1 MKVRIY
7 KKSNNVNSFL
17 PKAQNGG
24 TKQRFENV
32 TVNTNNKKPSYR
44 KDDYID
50 QLDAAD
56 PKLKADAIAMQKKR
70 QQEVFAIRAK
80 QQAEINKQKEL
91 LYQQMVRED
100 RERIIKEQNKPLLQ
114 QLSENNKYL
123 PIGEKPK
130 PFIPNK
136 KPGLMEIPY
145 ESTPGAI
152 VSKDER
158 LNMFIDKKKK
168 EYLSQ
173 TIKKNN
179 ADVILNLQNE
189 YKKKINSDK
198 KFRDSN
204 VSYDDYLLEK
214 LNDPTYKY
222 KDELLKIYKQ
232 KYNEN
237 TNFVEKGF
245 DNAFDYLADPL
256 NSFEND
262 VWEGE
267 NGRIPQSRFIVRDP
281 NSPFYDAT
289 KERLQYDN
297 SPLNSM
303 LNYINPFSSA
313 AEANVDYEKGNYSN
327 MLNNL
332 AEIPYKTLAAV
343 AAPEVL
349 GAVNALPLIGGAT
362 VGTLLN
368 AGFAGLGAY
377 EAVKGPLA
385 KDVSEAITSGLSS
398 DWRKAVNEGLLVSSY
413 FLGLGELSETI
424 GLARLNNTAKAKNF
438 LPLTLEQ
445 YRNLKTLSKA
455 KPLQQVSALE
465 KFTDSKIATDV
476 EALDINNISKPV
488 QSLVDGTV
496 SQRTIPQM
504 MERPALPKPN
514 NIYQQPNFVSD
525 NPGLNA
531 LDYLP
536 RVADERNLAQNAL
549 SSSTNLENV
558 RSAANLESESQ
569 LAADFGAIDG
579 FDFSEFGT
587 LTAEEIAALKKEMAE
602 ADNVNTS
609 GLYDDPVNIN
619 LETDMNSFIPTV
631 TGYRPPPSEL
641 IIPSTIPSNGAA
653 NSVNM
658 NLFPGYNSSGIAA
671 SIQSPWEASFN
682 DINESFVAIKNYI
695 VDNNIGNG
703 VGDGQDMLK
712 LMSKAGIDE
721 NAIQS
726 LADSFD
732 SRGYNYSVPNLNEV
746 EFGSFIHDV
755 TTGIIP
761 LEISPLLPD
770 AINSVIPYLRGTS
783 ANVVTSAGP
792 PRTYLGNINS
802 YKPKT
807 VTHTFENG
815 ETLASLADKYNVSER
830 SLLVENRISST
841 ADLRPG
847 QEIIISKM
855 KPIES
860 GSYEFT
866 LAQQNM
872 GSSSQ
877 KQGMHKT
884 IDETLKD
891 SSLAKDFKLEMK
903 SDVAKT
909 DAKEMKNFL
918 KDLMKDDAYDA
929 EIYKEVKNGVDQNM
943 NNASAY
949 IGYGDTGTKNIYK
962 LKDLKSIINTEDLD
976 KSIKYTKKA
985 FDLLYANQKTLDLN
999 QLKLLRS
1006 LQIKLYD
1013 LYGTNYIRKILP
1025 LREGIT
1031 DEKVLSELNGLSMQ
1045 NKGLQAPVGWK
1056 NIINKEGEVI
1066 ATIQIGHMDQGVVIS
1081 QTGLKLKYHGYN
1093 WKYDKNPLTG
1103 LEFQNKDEALAAL
1116 TERLKIVTG
1125 EMIQIDRDTWNEV
1138 YRNSPISE
1146 AEAHEKAK
1154 KMMENLDFNN
1164 KVGYGKALYGM
1175 VNYAAEQMGFGK
1187 LMTEAHFAP
1196 TTFPSPVTGK
1206 PVTAFRA
1213 RNLWESKSTTD
1224 VDGKNVRRFLNANE
1238 IEGDRSGRNF
1248 YMNYKKGGDPS
1259 KLKMFI

>member
-7 KKSNNVNSFL
+7 KKSNTINSFL

-44 KDDYID
+44 KDDYVD

-70 QQEVFAIRAK
+70 QQELFAIRAK

-100 RERIIKEQNKPLLQ
+100 KERINKEQNKPLLQ

-173 TIKKNN
+173 TVKKNN

-204 VSYDDYLLEK
+204 ISYDDYLLEK

-237 TNFVEKGF
+237 TNFVEKGI

-281 NSPFYDAT
+281 DSPFYDAT

-297 SPLNSM
+297 SPLNSF

-327 MLNNL
+327 MLGNL
-332 AEIPYKTLAAV
+332 AEIPLKTVGAL

-349 GAVNALPLIGGAT
+349 GAVSALPLIGGAT

-413 FLGLGELSETI
+413 FLGLGELSETM
-424 GLARLNNTAKAKNF
+424 GLARLNNTGKAKNF

-455 KPLQQVSALE
+455 KPLQQVSALQ
-465 KFTDSKIATDV
+465 KFTDSKIATDA

-496 SQRTIPQM
+496 SQRTIPEMMRFPDELVTKPVQNMSTGEVSWQNIPQM
-504 MERPALPKPN
+504 MERPALPEPN

-525 NPGLNA
+525 NPARYAVNDLQRFTKEQNIISPPNRLSLTEKFDKMYPDLYSG
-531 LDYLP
+531 
-536 RVADERNLAQNAL
+536 ADDNFMSFKEFENNQNVENTFNFRNVDDFDNPYKDL
-549 SSSTNLENV
+549 SPEDL
-558 RSAANLESESQ
+558 
-569 LAADFGAIDG
+569 
-579 FDFSEFGT
+579 
-587 LTAEEIAALKKEMAE
+587 AALKEEMAL
-602 ADNVNTS
+602 TY
-609 GLYDDPVNIN
+609 YDDPVNSN
-619 LETDMNSFIPTV
+619 LENDINSFIPTV
-631 TGYRPPPSEL
+631 TENNNPYSNVLPSPPSE
-641 IIPSTIPSNGAA
+641 IIMEPFEIMPSTIPSNGAA

-658 NLFPGYNSSGIAA
+658 NLFPGYNSSGNASRAPWQPSLSREEIEVWTNSQDNAA
-671 SIQSPWEASFN
+671 MMDRFNELGFDMKGLFKVLDAIESGRFNGLPSPLEFQNWIRDVAENRIPFKELEKLPDSINSLIPDLSLSNEASNIKKLDNVESWRPRINAEESAIWKHDEVFENTQNYNERITDIVNTINKSDNSLDVDIAN
-682 DINESFVAIKNYI
+682 DIKKTLKN
-695 VDNNIGNG
+695 VLND
-703 VGDGQDMLK
+703 K
-712 LMSKAGIDE
+712 IDLTKRYDPE
-721 NAIQS
+721 I
-726 LADSFD
+726 
-732 SRGYNYSVPNLNEV
+732 YTV
-746 EFGSFIHDV
+746 
-755 TTGIIP
+755 
-761 LEISPLLPD
+761 EISP
-770 AINSVIPYLRGTS
+770 NQHSVVIEHNMTDYPHTIKV
-783 ANVVTSAGP
+783 NP
-792 PRTYLGNINS
+792 NKII
-802 YKPKT
+802 KT
-807 VTHTFENG
+807 
-815 ETLASLADKYNVSER
+815 K
-830 SLLVENRISST
+830 
-841 ADLRPG
+841 
-847 QEIIISKM
+847 
-855 KPIES
+855 
-860 GSYEFT
+860 
-866 LAQQNM
+866 
-872 GSSSQ
+872 
-877 KQGMHKT
+877 
-884 IDETLKD
+884 
-891 SSLAKDFKLEMK
+891 
-903 SDVAKT
+903 
-909 DAKEMKNFL
+909 
-918 KDLMKDDAYDA
+918 
-929 EIYKEVKNGVDQNM
+929 
-943 NNASAY
+943 
-949 IGYGDTGTKNIYK
+949 
-962 LKDLKSIINTEDLD
+962 DLD
-976 KSIKYTKKA
+976 KTVKYLEMAVDKYRTNIINLTNSEKV
-985 FDLLYANQKTLDLN
+985 LLYELES
-999 QLKLLRS
+999 KLG
-1006 LQIKLYD
+1006 D
-1013 LYGTNYIRKILP
+1013 LYGTQY
-1025 LREGIT
+1025 LRQQMINQE
-1031 DEKVLSELNGLSMQ
+1031 GLSQKAIEELEGASLMSVSA
-1045 NKGLQAPVGWK
+1045 NNGKRVK
-1056 NIINKEGEVI
+1056 NIVNKNNEVI
-1066 ATIQIGHMDQGVVIS
+1066 GTISVSLTKNGQQIGSTGVL
-1081 QTGLKLKYHGYN
+1081 QKYHGYS
-1093 WKYDKNPLTG
+1093 WKHDFNPKT
-1103 LEFQNKDEALAAL
+1103 NKKFESKQEAIDYL
-1116 TERLKIVTG
+1116 TERLMKFRP
-1125 EMIQIDRDTWNEV
+1125 DFDTPSQSAEV
-1138 YRNSPISE
+1138 WRKTPISKE
-1146 AEAHEKAK
+1146 AAAKEAKEIFAI
-1154 KMMENLDFNN
+1154 LDLNSETKFGDMLYGATSYGNN
-1164 KVGYGKALYGM
+1164 KLGYGKIYTS
-1175 VNYAAEQMGFGK
+1175 EGFVDTPLK
-1187 LMTEAHFAP
+1187 
-1196 TTFPSPVTGK
+1196 SPVTGLQVQTK
-1206 PVTAFRA
+1206 RA
-1213 RNLWESKSTTD
+1213 KNFWRSKSNKKIKQPDGTIKTTRSRYS
-1224 VDGKNVRRFLNANE
+1224 GEE
-1238 IEGDRSGRNF
+1238 IENGVENYS
-1248 YMNYKKGGDPS
+1248 YYNYKKGGDPS

>member
-24 TKQRFENV
+24 TKSRWENV
-32 TVNTNNKKPSYR
+32 TVNNNNKKPSYR

-56 PKLKADAIAMQKKR
+56 PKLKANAIAMQKKR

-100 RERIIKEQNKPLLQ
+100 KERIIKEQNKPLLQ

-189 YKKKINSDK
+189 YRKKINSDK

-204 VSYDDYLLEK
+204 ISYDDYLLEK

-237 TNFVEKGF
+237 TNFVEKGI

-313 AEANVDYEKGNYSN
+313 AEANVDYEKGNYSD
-327 MLNNL
+327 MLGNL
-332 AEIPYKTLAAV
+332 AEIPLKTIGAV

-413 FLGLGELSETI
+413 FLGLGELSETM

-504 MERPALPKPN
+504 MERPALPEPN

-525 NPGLNA
+525 NPAINAVSNLQRFTEEANISRPTNRLSLTEKFDKMYPDLYSGADDNFMSFKEFENNQNVENTFSNDLNNYIVGI
-531 LDYLP
+531 DDFDNP
-536 RVADERNLAQNAL
+536 FKDL
-549 SSSTNLENV
+549 SPE
-558 RSAANLESESQ
+558 E
-569 LAADFGAIDG
+569 LAAV
-579 FDFSEFGT
+579 
-587 LTAEEIAALKKEMAE
+587 KKEMAE
-602 ADNVNTS
+602 AYNVNTS
-609 GLYDDPVNIN
+609 GPYDDPVNSN
-619 LETDMNSFIPTV
+619 LENDINSFIPNVGSNQTWQ
-631 TGYRPPPSEL
+631 PSLSREQMQIWSSSQDNAAMIDRLNEL
-641 IIPSTIPSNGAA
+641 GFDIETLTKILDAIDSNVQGMPSALEFQNWFRDITENRIPFKQLEKLPDSINILIPDLTLSNE
-653 NSVNM
+653 
-658 NLFPGYNSSGIAA
+658 LSGIKKLDN
-671 SIQSPWEASFN
+671 IESFRPRIDAEESAIWKPNEVFENTQNYNERITDIVNTINKSDNSLDVDIAN
-682 DINESFVAIKNYI
+682 DIKKTLKPLLSEKI
-695 VDNNIGNG
+695 DLTNIY
-703 VGDGQDMLK
+703 D
-712 LMSKAGIDE
+712 
-721 NAIQS
+721 
-726 LADSFD
+726 
-732 SRGYNYSVPNLNEV
+732 PEV
-746 EFGSFIHDV
+746 YTV
-755 TTGIIP
+755 
-761 LEISPLLPD
+761 EISP
-770 AINSVIPYLRGTS
+770 NKHS
-783 ANVVTSAGP
+783 AVVEYNMTDYP
-792 PRTYLGNINS
+792 HTIKVNPNKII
-802 YKPKT
+802 KT
-807 VTHTFENG
+807 
-815 ETLASLADKYNVSER
+815 K
-830 SLLVENRISST
+830 
-841 ADLRPG
+841 
-847 QEIIISKM
+847 
-855 KPIES
+855 
-860 GSYEFT
+860 
-866 LAQQNM
+866 
-872 GSSSQ
+872 
-877 KQGMHKT
+877 
-884 IDETLKD
+884 
-891 SSLAKDFKLEMK
+891 
-903 SDVAKT
+903 
-909 DAKEMKNFL
+909 
-918 KDLMKDDAYDA
+918 
-929 EIYKEVKNGVDQNM
+929 
-943 NNASAY
+943 
-949 IGYGDTGTKNIYK
+949 
-962 LKDLKSIINTEDLD
+962 DLD
-976 KSIKYTKKA
+976 KTVKYLEMAVDKYRTNITNLTNSEKV
-985 FDLLYANQKTLDLN
+985 LLYELES
-999 QLKLLRS
+999 KLG
-1006 LQIKLYD
+1006 D
-1013 LYGTNYIRKILP
+1013 LYGTQY
-1025 LREGIT
+1025 LRQQMINQE
-1031 DEKVLSELNGLSMQ
+1031 GLSQKAIEELEGASLMSV
-1045 NKGLQAPVGWK
+1045 NTKNGKRIK
-1056 NIINKEGEVI
+1056 NIVNKNNEVMG
-1066 ATIQIGHMDQGVVIS
+1066 TISVSLTKNGQQIGSTGVL
-1081 QTGLKLKYHGYN
+1081 QKYHGYS
-1093 WKYDKNPLTG
+1093 WKHDFNPKT
-1103 LEFQNKDEALAAL
+1103 NKKFESKQEAIDFL
-1116 TERLKIVTG
+1116 TERLMKFRP
-1125 EMIQIDRDTWNEV
+1125 DFDTPSQSAEV
-1138 YRNSPISE
+1138 WRKTPISKE
-1146 AEAHEKAK
+1146 AAAKEAKEIFDI
-1154 KMMENLDFNN
+1154 LDLNSETKFGDMLYGATSYGNN
-1164 KVGYGKALYGM
+1164 KLGYGKVYTS
-1175 VNYAAEQMGFGK
+1175 EGFVDTPLK
-1187 LMTEAHFAP
+1187 
-1196 TTFPSPVTGK
+1196 SPVTGLQVQTK
-1206 PVTAFRA
+1206 RA
-1213 RNLWESKSTTD
+1213 KNFWRSKSNKKIKQP
-1224 VDGKNVRRFLNANE
+1224 DGTIKTLRSRYSGDE
-1238 IEGDRSGRNF
+1238 IENGVPGYS
-1248 YMNYKKGGDPS
+1248 YYNYKKGGDPS

>member
-32 TVNTNNKKPSYR
+32 TVNNNNKKPSYR

-189 YKKKINSDK
+189 YRKKINSDK

-204 VSYDDYLLEK
+204 ISYDDYLLEK

-237 TNFVEKGF
+237 TNFVEKGI

-262 VWEGE
+262 VWEGD

-313 AEANVDYEKGNYSN
+313 AEANVDYEKGNYSD
-327 MLNNL
+327 MFGNL
-332 AEIPYKTLAAV
+332 AEIPLKTVGAF

-413 FLGLGELSETI
+413 FLGLGELSETM

-504 MERPALPKPN
+504 MERPVLPKPN

-525 NPGLNA
+525 NPAMNAVSNLQKFTEEANISRPPNRLSLTEKFDKMYPDLYSKSDDAFMSYKEFKNNQNVENTFSNNLNN
-531 LDYLP
+531 YI
-536 RVADERNLAQNAL
+536 
-549 SSSTNLENV
+549 
-558 RSAANLESESQ
+558 
-569 LAADFGAIDG
+569 GGIDD

-609 GLYDDPVNIN
+609 GPYDDPVNSN
-619 LETDMNSFIPTV
+619 LENDINSFIPTV
-631 TGYRPPPSEL
+631 IEDGNPYSNFLPPPPSK
-641 IIPSTIPSNGAA
+641 IIMEPFEILPSTIPSNGAA

-658 NLFPGYNSSGIAA
+658 NLFPGYNSSGNT
-671 SIQSPWEASFN
+671 SRSPWQPSLSAEEIRTWSSSQDNADMMNRLDELGIDIEALTKIFNAIDNNAQGMPSALEFQNWFRDITENKIPFKQLEKLPDSINSLIPDITLSNKVSDIETLDNVESWRPRIDANEGAISSNFENTQNYNERITDIVNKINDSNDPLNPYGNSLDVDIAN
-682 DINESFVAIKNYI
+682 DIKKT
-695 VDNNIGNG
+695 
-703 VGDGQDMLK
+703 LK
-712 LMSKAGIDE
+712 TVLSEKID
-721 NAIQS
+721 
-726 LADSFD
+726 LTKRYD
-732 SRGYNYSVPNLNEV
+732 PEV
-746 EFGSFIHDV
+746 YTV
-755 TTGIIP
+755 
-761 LEISPLLPD
+761 EISP
-770 AINSVIPYLRGTS
+770 NRGTDYE
-783 ANVVTSAGP
+783 SAG
-792 PRTYLGNINS
+792 IS
-802 YKPKT
+802 YSESDFPHLIKVNPDKIIKT
-807 VTHTFENG
+807 
-815 ETLASLADKYNVSER
+815 K
-830 SLLVENRISST
+830 
-841 ADLRPG
+841 
-847 QEIIISKM
+847 
-855 KPIES
+855 
-860 GSYEFT
+860 
-866 LAQQNM
+866 
-872 GSSSQ
+872 
-877 KQGMHKT
+877 
-884 IDETLKD
+884 
-891 SSLAKDFKLEMK
+891 
-903 SDVAKT
+903 
-909 DAKEMKNFL
+909 
-918 KDLMKDDAYDA
+918 
-929 EIYKEVKNGVDQNM
+929 
-943 NNASAY
+943 
-949 IGYGDTGTKNIYK
+949 
-962 LKDLKSIINTEDLD
+962 DLD
-976 KSIKYTKKA
+976 KTVKYLEMAVDKYRTNLINLTNSEKV
-985 FDLLYANQKTLDLN
+985 
-999 QLKLLRS
+999 QLHELENKLG
-1006 LQIKLYD
+1006 D
-1013 LYGTNYIRKILP
+1013 LYGTQY
-1025 LREGIT
+1025 LRQQMIHQE
-1031 DEKVLSELNGLSMQ
+1031 GLSQKAIKELEGASLMSLRVRGG
-1045 NKGLQAPVGWK
+1045 KSVK
-1056 NIINKEGEVI
+1056 NIINKDNEVI
-1066 ATIQIGHMDQGVVIS
+1066 GTVNVSLTKNGQQIASTGVL
-1081 QTGLKLKYHGYN
+1081 QKYHGYS
-1093 WKYDKNPLTG
+1093 WKHDFNPKT
-1103 LEFQNKDEALAAL
+1103 NKKFESKQEAIDHLS
-1116 TERLKIVTG
+1116 ERLMKFKP
-1125 EMIQIDRDTWNEV
+1125 DFDTPAESAEV
-1138 YRNSPISE
+1138 WRKTPISKE
-1146 AEAHEKAK
+1146 AAAKEAKEIFAQ
-1154 KMMENLDFNN
+1154 LDLNSETKFGDMLYGAISYGNN
-1164 KVGYGKALYGM
+1164 KLGYGKIYSHSGGW
-1175 VNYAAEQMGFGK
+1175 VYTKNK
-1187 LMTEAHFAP
+1187 
-1196 TTFPSPVTGK
+1196 SPITGQQVHAK
-1206 PVTAFRA
+1206 RA
-1213 RNLWESKSTTD
+1213 GNLWNSKS
-1224 VDGKNVRRFLNANE
+1224 VKKIKQPDGTIKTIRTRYSPDEIKNGLQNT
-1238 IEGDRSGRNF
+1238 
-1248 YMNYKKGGDPS
+1248 YYYNYKKGGDPS

>member
-7 KKSNNVNSFL
+7 KKSNTINSFL

-50 QLDAAD
+50 QLDVAD

-70 QQEVFAIRAK
+70 QQELFAIRAK

-100 RERIIKEQNKPLLQ
+100 KERINKEQNKPLLQ

-173 TIKKNN
+173 TVKKNN

-204 VSYDDYLLEK
+204 ISYDDYLLEK

-245 DNAFDYLADPL
+245 DNAFDFLADPL

-281 NSPFYDAT
+281 DSPFYDAT

-349 GAVNALPLIGGAT
+349 GAVSALPLIGGAT

-413 FLGLGELSETI
+413 FLGLGELSETM
-424 GLARLNNTAKAKNF
+424 GLARLNNIAKTKNF

-465 KFTDSKIATDV
+465 KFTDSKIATDA

-504 MERPALPKPN
+504 MRFPDELVTKPVQNMSTGEVSWQNIPQMMERPALPEPN
-514 NIYQQPNFVSD
+514 NIYQQPNFAID
-525 NPGLNA
+525 NPARNA
-531 LDYLP
+531 VNDLQRFTEEQNIISPSNRLSLTEKFDKLYPDLISG
-536 RVADERNLAQNAL
+536 ADDNFMSFKEFENNQAVENTFNFGNVDDFNNPYKDL
-549 SSSTNLENV
+549 SPEDL
-558 RSAANLESESQ
+558 
-569 LAADFGAIDG
+569 
-579 FDFSEFGT
+579 
-587 LTAEEIAALKKEMAE
+587 AALKEEMAL
-602 ADNVNTS
+602 TY
-609 GLYDDPVNIN
+609 YDDPVNSN
-619 LETDMNSFIPTV
+619 LENDMNSFIPNVSSNQTWQPSLSREEIQAWSNSQDNAV
-631 TGYRPPPSEL
+631 IIDRIGELGMDMDSLGKILDAIESGRFNGLPSPIEFENWFRDVAENRIPFKELEKLPDSINSLIPNLTMSNETSNIKTLDNVESWRPRIDAEATDGAIS
-641 IIPSTIPSNGAA
+641 SNFE
-653 NSVNM
+653 NTQNYNERITDIVNK
-658 NLFPGYNSSGIAA
+658 
-671 SIQSPWEASFN
+671 
-682 DINESFVAIKNYI
+682 INESDNSLDVDIANDIKKT
-695 VDNNIGNG
+695 
-703 VGDGQDMLK
+703 LK
-712 LMSKAGIDE
+712 NVLSDKIDLTKRYDPE
-721 NAIQS
+721 I
-726 LADSFD
+726 
-732 SRGYNYSVPNLNEV
+732 YTV
-746 EFGSFIHDV
+746 
-755 TTGIIP
+755 
-761 LEISPLLPD
+761 EISP
-770 AINSVIPYLRGTS
+770 NRGTDWES
-783 ANVVTSAGP
+783 AAIA
-792 PRTYLGNINS
+792 Y
-802 YKPKT
+802 
-807 VTHTFENG
+807 G
-815 ETLASLADKYNVSER
+815 ETDYPHLIKVNPDK
-830 SLLVENRISST
+830 
-841 ADLRPG
+841 
-847 QEIIISKM
+847 II
-855 KPIES
+855 
-860 GSYEFT
+860 
-866 LAQQNM
+866 
-872 GSSSQ
+872 
-877 KQGMHKT
+877 KT
-884 IDETLKD
+884 K
-891 SSLAKDFKLEMK
+891 
-903 SDVAKT
+903 
-909 DAKEMKNFL
+909 
-918 KDLMKDDAYDA
+918 
-929 EIYKEVKNGVDQNM
+929 
-943 NNASAY
+943 
-949 IGYGDTGTKNIYK
+949 
-962 LKDLKSIINTEDLD
+962 DLD
-976 KSIKYTKKA
+976 KTVKYLEMAVDKYRTNLINLTNSEKV
-985 FDLLYANQKTLDLN
+985 
-999 QLKLLRS
+999 QLHELESKLG
-1006 LQIKLYD
+1006 D
-1013 LYGTNYIRKILP
+1013 LYGTQY
-1025 LREGIT
+1025 LRQQMIHQE
-1031 DEKVLSELNGLSMQ
+1031 GLSQKAIKELEGASLMSLRARGG
-1045 NKGLQAPVGWK
+1045 KSVK
-1056 NIINKEGEVI
+1056 NIINKDNEVI
-1066 ATIQIGHMDQGVVIS
+1066 GSVNISLTKNGQQIS
-1081 QTGLKLKYHGYN
+1081 STGILQKYHGYS
-1093 WKYDKNPLTG
+1093 WKHDFNPKT
-1103 LEFQNKDEALAAL
+1103 NKKFESKQEAIDYL
-1116 TERLKIVTG
+1116 TERLMKFKP
-1125 EMIQIDRDTWNEV
+1125 DFDTPAESPPIFREV
-1138 YRNSPISE
+1138 PISKE
-1146 AEAHEKAK
+1146 AAAKEAKEIFDI
-1154 KMMENLDFNN
+1154 LDLNSETKFGDMLYGATSYGNN
-1164 KVGYGKALYGM
+1164 KLGYGKIYTHSGGWIYTKNKSPITGEQLETKR
-1175 VNYAAEQMGFGK
+1175 AA
-1187 LMTEAHFAP
+1187 
-1196 TTFPSPVTGK
+1196 
-1206 PVTAFRA
+1206 
-1213 RNLWESKSTTD
+1213 NLWNSKSVKKIKQPDGTIKTTRTRYSPD
-1224 VDGKNVRRFLNANE
+1224 E
-1238 IEGDRSGRNF
+1238 IKSGLQNT
-1248 YMNYKKGGDPS
+1248 YYYNYKKGGDPS

>member
-7 KKSNNVNSFL
+7 KKSNTINSFL

-50 QLDAAD
+50 QLDVAD

-70 QQEVFAIRAK
+70 QQELFAIRAK

-100 RERIIKEQNKPLLQ
+100 KERINKEQNKPLLQ

-173 TIKKNN
+173 TVKKNN

-204 VSYDDYLLEK
+204 ISYDDYLLEK

-245 DNAFDYLADPL
+245 DNAFDFLADPL

-281 NSPFYDAT
+281 DSPFYDAT

-349 GAVNALPLIGGAT
+349 GAVSALPLIGGAT

-413 FLGLGELSETI
+413 FLGLGELSETM
-424 GLARLNNTAKAKNF
+424 GLARLNNIAKTKNF

-465 KFTDSKIATDV
+465 KFTDSKIATDA

-504 MERPALPKPN
+504 MERPALPEPN
-514 NIYQQPNFVSD
+514 NIYQQPNFAID
-525 NPGLNA
+525 NPARNA
-531 LDYLP
+531 VNDLQRFTEEQNIISPSNRLSLTEKFDKLYPDLISGADDNFMSFKEFENNQAVENTFNFGNVDDFDNPFGYLSP
-536 RVADERNLAQNAL
+536 EDL
-549 SSSTNLENV
+549 
-558 RSAANLESESQ
+558 
-569 LAADFGAIDG
+569 
-579 FDFSEFGT
+579 
-587 LTAEEIAALKKEMAE
+587 AALKEEMAL
-602 ADNVNTS
+602 TY
-609 GLYDDPVNIN
+609 YDDPVNSN
-619 LETDMNSFIPTV
+619 LENDMNSFIPTV
-631 TGYRPPPSEL
+631 TKNNNPYSNVLPSPPSE
-641 IIPSTIPSNGAA
+641 IIMEPFEIMPSTIPSNGAA

-658 NLFPGYNSSGIAA
+658 NLFPGYNSSGNASRAPWQPSLSREEIQAWSNSQNNAA
-671 SIQSPWEASFN
+671 MIDRIGELGMDINSLGKILDAIESGRFNGLPSPIEFENWFRDVAENRIPFKELEKLPDSINNLIPDLTMSNETSNIKTLDNIEKLNNIEKLDNAELWRPRIDAEASAISSNFEN
-682 DINESFVAIKNYI
+682 TQNYNERITDIVNKINESDNSLDVDIANDIKKT
-695 VDNNIGNG
+695 
-703 VGDGQDMLK
+703 LK
-712 LMSKAGIDE
+712 NVLSDKIDLTKRYDPE
-721 NAIQS
+721 I
-726 LADSFD
+726 
-732 SRGYNYSVPNLNEV
+732 YTV
-746 EFGSFIHDV
+746 
-755 TTGIIP
+755 
-761 LEISPLLPD
+761 EISP
-770 AINSVIPYLRGTS
+770 NRGTDWES
-783 ANVVTSAGP
+783 AA
-792 PRTYLGNINS
+792 IS
-802 YKPKT
+802 Y
-807 VTHTFENG
+807 G
-815 ETLASLADKYNVSER
+815 ETDYPHLIKVNPDK
-830 SLLVENRISST
+830 
-841 ADLRPG
+841 
-847 QEIIISKM
+847 II
-855 KPIES
+855 
-860 GSYEFT
+860 
-866 LAQQNM
+866 
-872 GSSSQ
+872 
-877 KQGMHKT
+877 KT
-884 IDETLKD
+884 K
-891 SSLAKDFKLEMK
+891 
-903 SDVAKT
+903 
-909 DAKEMKNFL
+909 
-918 KDLMKDDAYDA
+918 
-929 EIYKEVKNGVDQNM
+929 
-943 NNASAY
+943 
-949 IGYGDTGTKNIYK
+949 
-962 LKDLKSIINTEDLD
+962 DLD
-976 KSIKYTKKA
+976 KTVKYLEMAVDKYRSNLINLTNSEKV
-985 FDLLYANQKTLDLN
+985 
-999 QLKLLRS
+999 QLHELESKLG
-1006 LQIKLYD
+1006 D
-1013 LYGTNYIRKILP
+1013 LYGTQY
-1025 LREGIT
+1025 LRQQMIHQE
-1031 DEKVLSELNGLSMQ
+1031 GLSQKAIKELEGASLMSVRARGG
-1045 NKGLQAPVGWK
+1045 KSVK
-1056 NIINKEGEVI
+1056 NIINKDNEVI
-1066 ATIQIGHMDQGVVIS
+1066 GTVNIQLTKNGQQIS
-1081 QTGLKLKYHGYN
+1081 STGILQKYHGYS
-1093 WKYDKNPLTG
+1093 WKHDFNPKT
-1103 LEFQNKDEALAAL
+1103 NKKFESKQEAIDYL
-1116 TERLKIVTG
+1116 TERLMKFKP
-1125 EMIQIDRDTWNEV
+1125 DFDTPAESPSIFREV
-1138 YRNSPISE
+1138 PISKKAAAKE
-1146 AEAHEKAK
+1146 AKEIFDI
-1154 KMMENLDFNN
+1154 LDLNSETKFGDMLYGATSYGNN
-1164 KVGYGKALYGM
+1164 KLGYGKIYTHSGGWVYTKNKSPITGEQLETKR
-1175 VNYAAEQMGFGK
+1175 AA
-1187 LMTEAHFAP
+1187 
-1196 TTFPSPVTGK
+1196 
-1206 PVTAFRA
+1206 
-1213 RNLWESKSTTD
+1213 NLWNSKSVKKIKQPDGTIKTTRTRYSPD
-1224 VDGKNVRRFLNANE
+1224 E
-1238 IEGDRSGRNF
+1238 IKSGLQNT
-1248 YMNYKKGGDPS
+1248 YYYNYKKGGDPS

>member
-7 KKSNNVNSFL
+7 KKSNTINSFL

-24 TKQRFENV
+24 TKQRFKNV

-70 QQEVFAIRAK
+70 QQELFAIRAK

-100 RERIIKEQNKPLLQ
+100 KERINKEQNKPLLQ

-204 VSYDDYLLEK
+204 ISYDDYLLEK

-245 DNAFDYLADPL
+245 DNAFDFLADPL

-327 MLNNL
+327 MLGNL
-332 AEIPYKTLAAV
+332 AEIPLKTVGAV

-349 GAVNALPLIGGAT
+349 GAINALPLIGGAT

-413 FLGLGELSETI
+413 FLGLGELSETM
-424 GLARLNNTAKAKNF
+424 GLARLNNTGKAKNF

-465 KFTDSKIATDV
+465 KFTDSKIATDA

-504 MERPALPKPN
+504 MERPALPEPN

-531 LDYLP
+531 ADYLKP
-536 RVADERNLAQNAL
+536 NFVSNNPARNAVNDLQRFTEEQNIISPPNRLSLTEKFDKMYPDLYSGADDNFMSFKEFENNQNV
-549 SSSTNLENV
+549 ENTF
-558 RSAANLESESQ
+558 
-569 LAADFGAIDG
+569 DFGNVDD
-579 FDFSEFGT
+579 FDNPFGY
-587 LTAEEIAALKKEMAE
+587 LSPEDLAALKEEMAL
-602 ADNVNTS
+602 TY
-609 GLYDDPVNIN
+609 YDDPVNSN
-619 LETDMNSFIPTV
+619 LENDINSFIPTV
-631 TGYRPPPSEL
+631 TEERLNKYGNTYADDFNYTPTNFTSNVLPPPPSE
-641 IIPSTIPSNGAA
+641 IIMEPFEILPSTIPSNGAA

-658 NLFPGYNSSGIAA
+658 NLFPGYNSSGNASRAPWQPSLSREEMQVWSSSQDNAA
-671 SIQSPWEASFN
+671 MMDRFNELGFDMEGLFKVLDAIESGRINGLPSPLEFQNWMRDVAENRIPFKELEKLPDSINSLIPDLTMSNEASNIEKLDNVESWRPRIDAEQSAILGGFENTQNYNERITDIVNKINELDNSLDVDIAN
-682 DINESFVAIKNYI
+682 DIKKTLKN
-695 VDNNIGNG
+695 VLND
-703 VGDGQDMLK
+703 K
-712 LMSKAGIDE
+712 IDLTKRYDPE
-721 NAIQS
+721 I
-726 LADSFD
+726 
-732 SRGYNYSVPNLNEV
+732 YTV
-746 EFGSFIHDV
+746 
-755 TTGIIP
+755 
-761 LEISPLLPD
+761 EISP
-770 AINSVIPYLRGTS
+770 NRGTDWEK
-783 ANVVTSAGP
+783 AAIEYNETDLPHLIKVNP
-792 PRTYLGNINS
+792 DKII
-802 YKPKT
+802 KT
-807 VTHTFENG
+807 
-815 ETLASLADKYNVSER
+815 K
-830 SLLVENRISST
+830 
-841 ADLRPG
+841 
-847 QEIIISKM
+847 
-855 KPIES
+855 
-860 GSYEFT
+860 
-866 LAQQNM
+866 
-872 GSSSQ
+872 
-877 KQGMHKT
+877 
-884 IDETLKD
+884 
-891 SSLAKDFKLEMK
+891 
-903 SDVAKT
+903 
-909 DAKEMKNFL
+909 
-918 KDLMKDDAYDA
+918 
-929 EIYKEVKNGVDQNM
+929 
-943 NNASAY
+943 
-949 IGYGDTGTKNIYK
+949 
-962 LKDLKSIINTEDLD
+962 DLD
-976 KSIKYTKKA
+976 KTVKYLEMAVDKYRTNLINLTPSEKVQ
-985 FDLLYANQKTLDLN
+985 LYELES
-999 QLKLLRS
+999 KLG
-1006 LQIKLYD
+1006 D
-1013 LYGTNYIRKILP
+1013 LYGTQY
-1025 LREGIT
+1025 LRQQMINQE
-1031 DEKVLSELNGLSMQ
+1031 GLSQKAIEELEGASLMSVNARNGKRIKNLV
-1045 NKGLQAPVGWK
+1045 NK
-1056 NIINKEGEVI
+1056 NNEVI
-1066 ATIQIGHMDQGVVIS
+1066 GSINVSLTKNGQQIGSTGVL
-1081 QTGLKLKYHGYN
+1081 QKYHGYN
-1093 WKYDKNPLTG
+1093 WKHDFNPKT
-1103 LEFQNKDEALAAL
+1103 NKKFESKQEAIDYL
-1116 TERLKIVTG
+1116 TERLMKFKP
-1125 EMIQIDRDTWNEV
+1125 DFDTPSQSPQVWRET
-1138 YRNSPISE
+1138 PISKE
-1146 AEAHEKAK
+1146 AAAKEAKEIFDI
-1154 KMMENLDFNN
+1154 LDLNSETKFGDMLYGATSYGNN
-1164 KVGYGKALYGM
+1164 KLGYGKIYTSEGF
-1175 VNYAAEQMGFGK
+1175 VDTPIKSPITGEQ
-1187 LMTEAHFAP
+1187 L
-1196 TTFPSPVTGK
+1196 VTK
-1206 PVTAFRA
+1206 RA
-1213 RNLWESKSTTD
+1213 KNFWRSKSNKKIKQP
-1224 VDGKNVRRFLNANE
+1224 DGTIKTIRSRYSGEEIKNG
-1238 IEGDRSGRNF
+1238 IKGYS
-1248 YMNYKKGGDPS
+1248 YYNYKKGGDPS

>member
-7 KKSNNVNSFL
+7 KKSNTINSFL

-70 QQEVFAIRAK
+70 QQELFAIRAK

-100 RERIIKEQNKPLLQ
+100 KERINKEQNKPLLQ

-173 TIKKNN
+173 TVKKNN

-204 VSYDDYLLEK
+204 ISYDDYLLEK

-222 KDELLKIYKQ
+222 KDELLKIYNQ
-232 KYNEN
+232 TYNEN

-245 DNAFDYLADPL
+245 DNAFDFLADPL

-262 VWEGE
+262 IWEGE

-313 AEANVDYEKGNYSN
+313 AEANVDYSKGNYSN

-413 FLGLGELSETI
+413 FLGLGELSETM
-424 GLARLNNTAKAKNF
+424 GLARLNNIAKTKNF

-465 KFTDSKIATDV
+465 KFTDSKIATDA

-496 SQRTIPQM
+496 SQRTIPEMMRFPDELVTKPVQNMSTGEVSWQNIPQM
-504 MERPALPKPN
+504 MERPALPEPN

-525 NPGLNA
+525 NPARYAVNDLQRFTEEQNIISPSNRLSLTEKFDKLYPDLYSG
-531 LDYLP
+531 
-536 RVADERNLAQNAL
+536 ADDNFMSFKEFKNNQAVENTFNFGNVDDFDNPYKDL
-549 SSSTNLENV
+549 SPEDL
-558 RSAANLESESQ
+558 
-569 LAADFGAIDG
+569 
-579 FDFSEFGT
+579 
-587 LTAEEIAALKKEMAE
+587 AALKEEMAL
-602 ADNVNTS
+602 TY
-609 GLYDDPVNIN
+609 YDDPVNSN
-619 LETDMNSFIPTV
+619 LENDINSFIPNVGSNQTWQPSLSREKMQV
-631 TGYRPPPSEL
+631 WSSSQDNAAMMDRFSEL
-641 IIPSTIPSNGAA
+641 GFDMEGLFKVLDAIESGRFNGLPSPLEFQNWIRDVAENRIPFKELEKLPDSINSLIPDLSLSNEASNIEKLDNVESWRPRINAEESAIWKPDEVFENTQNYNERITDIVSTINKSD
-653 NSVNM
+653 NSLDVD
-658 NLFPGYNSSGIAA
+658 IA
-671 SIQSPWEASFN
+671 N
-682 DINESFVAIKNYI
+682 DIKKTLKN
-695 VDNNIGNG
+695 VLND
-703 VGDGQDMLK
+703 K
-712 LMSKAGIDE
+712 IDLTKRYDPE
-721 NAIQS
+721 I
-726 LADSFD
+726 
-732 SRGYNYSVPNLNEV
+732 YTV
-746 EFGSFIHDV
+746 
-755 TTGIIP
+755 
-761 LEISPLLPD
+761 EISPNQ
-770 AINSVIPYLRGTS
+770 NSAVIEYNMTDYPHTIKV
-783 ANVVTSAGP
+783 NP
-792 PRTYLGNINS
+792 NKII
-802 YKPKT
+802 KT
-807 VTHTFENG
+807 
-815 ETLASLADKYNVSER
+815 K
-830 SLLVENRISST
+830 
-841 ADLRPG
+841 
-847 QEIIISKM
+847 
-855 KPIES
+855 
-860 GSYEFT
+860 
-866 LAQQNM
+866 
-872 GSSSQ
+872 
-877 KQGMHKT
+877 
-884 IDETLKD
+884 
-891 SSLAKDFKLEMK
+891 
-903 SDVAKT
+903 
-909 DAKEMKNFL
+909 
-918 KDLMKDDAYDA
+918 
-929 EIYKEVKNGVDQNM
+929 
-943 NNASAY
+943 
-949 IGYGDTGTKNIYK
+949 
-962 LKDLKSIINTEDLD
+962 DLD
-976 KSIKYTKKA
+976 KTVKYLEMAVDKYRTNIINLTNSEKV
-985 FDLLYANQKTLDLN
+985 LLYELES
-999 QLKLLRS
+999 KLG
-1006 LQIKLYD
+1006 D
-1013 LYGTNYIRKILP
+1013 LYGTQY
-1025 LREGIT
+1025 LRQQMINQE
-1031 DEKVLSELNGLSMQ
+1031 GLSQKAIEELEGASLMSVSA
-1045 NKGLQAPVGWK
+1045 NNGKRVK
-1056 NIINKEGEVI
+1056 NIVNKNNEVI
-1066 ATIQIGHMDQGVVIS
+1066 GTISVSLTKNGQQIGSTGVL
-1081 QTGLKLKYHGYN
+1081 QKYHGYS
-1093 WKYDKNPLTG
+1093 WKHDFNPKT
-1103 LEFQNKDEALAAL
+1103 NKKFESKQEAIDYL
-1116 TERLKIVTG
+1116 TEILMKFKP
-1125 EMIQIDRDTWNEV
+1125 DFDTPAQSAEV
-1138 YRNSPISE
+1138 WRKTPISKE
-1146 AEAHEKAK
+1146 AAAKEAKEIFDI
-1154 KMMENLDFNN
+1154 LDLNSETKFGDMLYGAMTYGNN
-1164 KVGYGKALYGM
+1164 KLGYGKVYTS
-1175 VNYAAEQMGFGK
+1175 EGFVDTPLK
-1187 LMTEAHFAP
+1187 
-1196 TTFPSPVTGK
+1196 SPVTGLQVQTK
-1206 PVTAFRA
+1206 RA
-1213 RNLWESKSTTD
+1213 KNFWRSKSNKKIKQPDGTIKTTRSRYS
-1224 VDGKNVRRFLNANE
+1224 GEE
-1238 IEGDRSGRNF
+1238 IENGVSG
-1248 YMNYKKGGDPS
+1248 YSYYNYKKGGDPS